1 MSDYNASDLRAK
13 FAASRRTFQRVGLL
27 VLILMGVVLG
37 VAMALPSWWLLIAIP
52 VVILGFAIADRRMVS
67 QHRAAI
73 ARVTEQNRAAA
84 KARTVAVDA
93 ELDEFVGP
101 AGVCVIIPAY
111 NAQDTI
117 ATAIESVQ
125 RQSYPNLTCVI
136 VDDCSTDQTVAAAL
150 AAIGDDDRFTLLKLA
165 LNSGASVA
173 RNAGLAA
180 ASGQYLVYLDA
191 DDVLLADAI
200 RRRLI
205 ALRRKPQATGA
216 FGRQLQV
223 STSEGWREKKA
234 ERMPRSPDNVNISTA
249 GGDQPFIPHQ
259 VLMSFAAARDLAG
272 FDEQMRNN
280 MDFDHW
286 MRSLRSG
293 HEFVYCGYL
302 DCLYVQLPDSIV
314 GKGVE
319 GHGRRF
325 MSVLSDEWDGILDG
339 PRASCGPDLDGPLGP
354 VLRAGIAQLRYLRIA
369 GMMIGVGQDPLDTR
383 QRLMDIEPARKPLP
397 HEYAITQIRYGIRRE
412 YRRAA
417 GGDDADV
424 EAAALARAKECV
436 AILMPDRQCHVVA
449 PAKQPTWAVLL
460 TSAKEARLALENM
473 REVPAQLL
481 PMFVCADS
489 WLGDRDGDGGA
500 SSYLVGADRPV
511 QSISLPGFFLQG
523 IAYRTIVVPSSDD
536 WLGRT
541 AADCAANRGSVL
553 RTVSLGSDGL
563 RLADFASSRGPVN
576 RVANYTVLDAEA
588 LRLTNRPQDDR
599 SQVMVESDATADSH
613 PAAAADSAAGG
624 LI

>member
-1 MSDYNASDLRAK
+1 MSDRKASDLRAA
-13 FAASRRTFQRVGLL
+13 FAIRRRLFRRLRLLAMILVG
-27 VLILMGVVLG
+27 VLLG
-37 VAMALPSWWLLIAIP
+37 VAIASPSWWPLIAIP
-52 VVILGFAIADRRMVS
+52 VLVLGFAVADRRMVS
-67 QHRAAI
+67 RHRAEI
-73 ARVTEQNRAAA
+73 AGVTDQKRAVA
-84 KARTVAVDA
+84 KARVAAVDA

-111 NAQDTI
+111 NAQDTV

-125 RQSYPNLTCVI
+125 RQSYANLTCVV
-136 VDDCSTDQTVAAAL
+136 VDDCSTDQTVEVAL
-150 AAIGDDDRFTLLKLA
+150 AAIGDDDRFTVLKLA

-180 ASGQYLVYLDA
+180 ALGEYLVYLDA

-200 RRRLI
+200 RRRL
-205 ALRRKPQATGA
+205 LTVRRKPQATGA

-223 STSEGWREKKA
+223 STSEGWRDMKTEPMS
-234 ERMPRSPDNVNISTA
+234 RTPDNVNISTA

-325 MSVLSDEWDGILDG
+325 MSVLNDEWDGILDG
-339 PRASCGPDLDGPLGP
+339 PRASCGPDLDGPLGQI
-354 VLRAGIAQLRYLRIA
+354 LRTGTAQMRYLRIA
-369 GMMIGVGQDPLDTR
+369 GMMIGVGQDPVETKE
-383 QRLMDIEPARKPLP
+383 RLVDIEPARKPLP

-417 GGDDADV
+417 GGDDAEV

-436 AILMPDRQCHVVA
+436 SILVADRQCQVVA
-449 PAKQPTWAVLL
+449 PARQPTWAVLV
-460 TSAKEARLALENM
+460 TSAQEARLALANM

-489 WLGDRDGDGGA
+489 WIGDRDGDGGA
-500 SSYLVGADRPV
+500 SSYLAEADRPV

-523 IAYRTIVVPSSDD
+523 VAYRTIVVPSSDQ
-536 WLGRT
+536 WLVRT
-541 AADCAANRGSVL
+541 VADIAEHRGSVL
-553 RTVSLGSDGL
+553 RTVKLGSDEL
-563 RLADFASSRGPVN
+563 RLGDFASPRGPVN
-576 RVANYTVLDAEA
+576 RVANYSALDAQA
-588 LRLTNRPQDDR
+588 LRVIKEPEDPG
-599 SQVMVESDATADSH
+599 SDVTEDSHSAEVADST
-613 PAAAADSAAGG
+613 PGG
-624 LI
+624 LS

>member
-1 MSDYNASDLRAK
+1 MSDRNPSDPRAA
-13 FAASRRTFQRVGLL
+13 FAAKRRVFRRLSLLALALVGALL
-27 VLILMGVVLG
+27 GAAL
-37 VAMALPSWWLLIAIP
+37 ALPSWWP
-52 VVILGFAIADRRMVS
+52 AIAAAVVALCFVIVDRVMVNRRKDEIAELAG
-67 QHRAAI
+67 QRAA
-73 ARVTEQNRAAA
+73 TA
-84 KARTVAVDA
+84 KARLAAVDA
-93 ELDEFVGP
+93 ELDDFVGP

-111 NAQDTI
+111 NAEDTV

-125 RQSYPNLTCVI
+125 RQTYSNLTCVV
-136 VDDCSTDQTVAAAL
+136 VDDCSTDRTVDVAL
-150 AAIGDDDRFTLLKLA
+150 SAIGDDDRFTVLKLA

-180 ASGQYLVYLDA
+180 ASGEYLVYLDA

-205 ALRRKPQATGA
+205 TLTRKPRATGA

-223 STSEGWREKKA
+223 STADGWRELTA
-234 ERMPRSPDNVNISTA
+234 ERLPRTPDNVNISTA

-293 HEFVYCGYL
+293 HEFVYCGYQ

-325 MSVLSDEWDGILDG
+325 MSVLDDEWDGILDG
-339 PRASCGPDLDGPLGP
+339 PRGSCGPDLDGPLGP
-354 VLRAGIAQLRYLRIA
+354 VLRAGIAQMRYLRIA
-369 GMMIGVGQDPLDTR
+369 GMMIGVGQDPTEAR
-383 QRLMDIEPARKPLP
+383 QRLADIEPARKPLP

-417 GGDDADV
+417 AGDDGDV
-424 EAAALARAKECV
+424 EAAALAKAKECV
-436 AILMPDRQCHVVA
+436 GVLVPERPHRVVA
-449 PAKQPTWAVLL
+449 PAKQPTWAVLV
-460 TSAKEARLALENM
+460 TSANEARWALENM

-481 PMFVCADS
+481 PMFVCTDS
-489 WLGDRDGDGGA
+489 WVGDRDGDGGA
-500 SSYLVGADRPV
+500 SSYLSHADRPV

-523 IAYRTIVVPSSDD
+523 IVYRTIVVPASDD
-536 WLGRT
+536 WLADT
-541 AADCAANRGSVL
+541 AAAIATERGSVL
-553 RTVSLGSDGL
+553 RVVELGSAEL
-563 RLADFASSRGPVN
+563 RLADFASSPGRVN
-576 RVANYTVLDAEA
+576 RVAIYSALDPETLRVGRPARGPVAEA
-588 LRLTNRPQDDR
+588 AAVADTA
-599 SQVMVESDATADSH
+599 EGSDTA
-613 PAAAADSAAGG
+613 PGA
-624 LI
+624 

>member
-1 MSDYNASDLRAK
+1 MSDRNASDLRAE
-13 FAASRRTFQRVGLL
+13 FAVRRRLFRRLRLL
-27 VLILMGVVLG
+27 ALILVGVLLG
-37 VAMALPSWWLLIAIP
+37 IAVALPSGWPLIVIVIP
-52 VVILGFAIADRRMVS
+52 VLGFAVADRRMVS
-67 QHRAAI
+67 RHRAEI
-73 ARVTEQNRAAA
+73 AEVTEQKRAAA
-84 KARTVAVDA
+84 KARTAAVDA

-125 RQSYPNLTCVI
+125 RQSYANLTCVI
-136 VDDCSTDQTVAAAL
+136 VDDCSTDQTVEAAL

-180 ASGQYLVYLDA
+180 ASGEYLVYLDA

-200 RRRLI
+200 RRRLLT
-205 ALRRKPQATGA
+205 LRRKPQATGA

-223 STSEGWREKKA
+223 STSEGWREMKA
-234 ERMPRSPDNVNISTA
+234 ERMSRTPDNVNISTA

-302 DCLYVQLPDSIV
+302 DCIYVQLPDSIV

-325 MSVLSDEWDGILDG
+325 MSVLNDEWDGILDG
-339 PRASCGPDLDGPLGP
+339 PRASCGRDLDGPLGQ
-354 VLRAGIAQLRYLRIA
+354 VLRAGIAQMRYLRIA
-369 GMMIGVGQDPLDTR
+369 GMMIGVGQDPVETR
-383 QRLMDIEPARKPLP
+383 ERLVDIEPARKPLP

-412 YRRAA
+412 YLRAA
-417 GGDDADV
+417 GGDGAEV

-436 AILMPDRQCHVVA
+436 SILVPDRQCHVVA
-449 PAKQPTWAVLL
+449 PAKQPTWTMLV
-460 TSAKEARLALENM
+460 TSAQEARLALENM
-473 REVPAQLL
+473 REVPGQLL

-489 WLGDRDGDGGA
+489 WIGDRGSDGGA
-500 SSYLVGADRPV
+500 SSYLRNADRPV

-523 IAYRTIVVPSSDD
+523 IAYRTVVVSSSDQ
-536 WLGRT
+536 WLERT
-541 AADCAANRGSVL
+541 AADIAAHRGSVL
-553 RTVSLGSDGL
+553 RTVELESDEL
-563 RLADFASSRGPVN
+563 RLADFASPRGQVS
-576 RVANYTVLDAEA
+576 RVANYAALDTEA
-588 LRLTNRPQDDR
+588 LRLTKEPQDAGSEVTED
-599 SQVMVESDATADSH
+599 SDAATVR
-613 PAAAADSAAGG
+613 
-624 LI
+624 